1 MNSRHRLLA
10 AVVLL
15 CALLVTAC
23 GSTPV
28 APSPAVI
35 EVPSGPLIAPA
46 PVPVP
51 PKIALA
57 LGGGAARGFA
67 HVGVIKMLESQ
78 GIKFD
83 LIIGTSA
90 GSVVGA
96 LYAAGYNGFELQE
109 KTFDLERAAFADWQ
123 FFSRGLLKGEKLQ
136 NYVNEQVGRRKI
148 QQLPRRF
155 AAVAAK
161 LRTGE
166 AAVFTS
172 GDVGLAVRA
181 SSAIPGVFQPTVI
194 DNDEYV
200 DGGTVSPVPV
210 RFARDLGADLVI
222 AVDVS
227 APVEEAREDST
238 LGTVLKAFDIMGS
251 SLRRAELPAAD
262 VVIAPDVHG
271 IKAADFESKQRAIL
285 AGEKAA
291 LAAVPAIR
299 AAIIAKTR

>member
-1 MNSRHRLLA
+1 MLARRRLLVSLLA
-10 AVVLL
+10 ALGFL
-15 CALLVTAC
+15 TAC
-23 GSTPV
+23 GSAPV
-28 APSPAVI
+28 APVVETPAGTVI
-35 EVPSGPLIAPA
+35 PPP
-46 PVPVP
+46 PVL
-51 PKIALA
+51 PKVALA

-78 GIKFD
+78 GLKVD

-96 LYAAGYNGFELQE
+96 LYASGLNGFQLQE
-109 KTFDLERAAFADWQ
+109 MTFDLERAAFADWQ
-123 FFSRGLLKGEKLQ
+123 LFNRGLLRGEKLQ
-136 NYVNEQVGRRKI
+136 NFVNEKVGGRKI

-166 AAVFTS
+166 AMVFTS

-181 SSAIPGVFQPTVI
+181 SSAIPGVFQPAVI
-194 DNDEYV
+194 DNEEYV

-210 RFARDLGADLVI
+210 RFARDLGAEVVI

-251 SLRRAELPAAD
+251 SLRRAELPSAD
-262 VVIAPDVHG
+262 VVIAPDVRG
-271 IKAADFESKQRAIL
+271 IKAADFDSKQRAIL

-291 LAAVPAIR
+291 LAAMPAIR
-299 AAIIAKTR
+299 AAIAARTH

>member
-1 MNSRHRLLA
+1 MTACSGTPVVTTA
-10 AVVLL
+10 AV
-15 CALLVTAC
+15 
-23 GSTPV
+23 
-28 APSPAVI
+28 
-35 EVPSGPLIAPA
+35 EVPSGPVIPPA
-46 PVPVP
+46 PVLPRV
-51 PKIALA
+51 ALA

-78 GIKFD
+78 GVPID

-96 LYAAGYNGFELQE
+96 LYASGLNGFELQE
-109 KTFDLERAAFADWQ
+109 MTFDLERATFADWQ
-123 FFSRGLLKGEKLQ
+123 LFNRGLLRGEKLQ
-136 NYVNEQVGRRKI
+136 NFVNEKVGNRKI

-161 LRTGE
+161 LRTGD
-166 AAVFTS
+166 AAVFTT

-181 SSAIPGVFQPTVI
+181 SSAIPGVFQPAVI
-194 DNDEYV
+194 DNEEYV

-210 RFARDLGADLVI
+210 RFARTLGADIVI

-251 SLRRAELPAAD
+251 SLRRAELPGAD

-299 AAIIAKTR
+299 ALIAAKTH

>member
-1 MNSRHRLLA
+1 MNRSRRLFAALA
-10 AVVLL
+10 TVCGLM
-15 CALLVTAC
+15 TAC
-23 GSTPV
+23 SSTPV
-28 APSPAVI
+28 VT
-35 EVPSGPLIAPA
+35 A
-46 PVPVP
+46 PVVEAPTGPVIP
-51 PKIALA
+51 PPPVLPKVALA

-78 GIKFD
+78 GIQVD

-96 LYAAGYNGFELQE
+96 LYASGLNGFELQE
-109 KTFDLERAAFADWQ
+109 MTFDLERATFADWQ
-123 FFSRGLLKGEKLQ
+123 LFNRGLLRGEKLQ
-136 NYVNEQVGRRKI
+136 NFVNEKVGNRKI

-161 LRTGE
+161 LRTGD
-166 AAVFTS
+166 AAVFTT

-181 SSAIPGVFQPTVI
+181 SSAIPGVFQPAVI
-194 DNDEYV
+194 DNEEYV

-210 RFARDLGADLVI
+210 RFARTLGADIVI

-299 AAIIAKTR
+299 ALIAAKTH